1 MTKCLG
7 KKPPYGKKDN
17 EMTCA
22 DCSNRRFVTSILT
35 ALIGFSMI
43 TIMMTEYIKS
53 KASLEE
59 RDELAQHCSS
69 VIMQANSQ
77 LSRCIQMQQA
87 FMFSDNDLAIARSL
101 SNSSCVWGVRYGEN
115 P

>member
-1 MTKCLG
+1 
-7 KKPPYGKKDN
+7 
-17 EMTCA
+17 MTCA

-43 TIMMTEYIKS
+43 TIMTTDYIKS

-59 RDELAQHCSS
+59 RDALAKHCNS

-87 FMFSDNDLAIARSL
+87 FMFSDRDLEIARSL
-101 SNSSCVWGVRYGEN
+101 SNSSCVWGIRYDED